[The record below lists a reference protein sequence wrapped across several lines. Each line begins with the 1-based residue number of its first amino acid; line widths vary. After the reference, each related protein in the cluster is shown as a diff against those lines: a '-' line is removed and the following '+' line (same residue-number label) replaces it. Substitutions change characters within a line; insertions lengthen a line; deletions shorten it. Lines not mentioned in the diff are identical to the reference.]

1 MTKNIELVPDMFCR
15 EASMRMMQFSSSIM
29 IFLDLDNQINI
40 IIPIFNNKYQKM
52 LLNFFKNM

>member
-1 MTKNIELVPDMFCR
+1 MTKNIKLVPDMFCR